1 MCQWIHLRWVRKLHL
16 GSNNNYSST
25 KLTWSFSITN
35 STLGAIISHLLI
47 RFQIRWIR
55 KLRVLTHSNPLRIRI
70 YQWWKWKLSPSYFK
84 CSFYTTKLFVF
95 RTQWWKRKLYPRYTA
110 SLWRRMETLG
120 KWLLSPY
127 NCLRSWWFKLVFF
140 WVLLVWHGWKW
151 KLHRGGDT
159 SILRYRLRN
168 ERKWR
173 LPHNA
178 IRRSTYPCII
188 SKCMSMPRRHW
199 WITKWNWCIISCNW

>member
-25 KLTWSFSITN
+25 KPTWSCSIIN

-55 KLRVLTHSNPLRIRI
+55 KLRVLTHSNHLRIRI

-84 CSFYTTKLFVF
+84 CSFYTTKLLVS

-110 SLWRRMETLG
+110 SLCRRMGTLG
-120 KWLLSPY
+120 LWMLSSSIGMR
-127 NCLRSWWFKLVFF
+127 CWWYFLVDF
-140 WVLLVWHGWKW
+140 WVLHIWWGWKW
-151 KLHRGGDT
+151 KLHTGGDT
-159 SILRYRLRN
+159 IIFNIVMRYRLR
-168 ERKWR
+168 KWR
-173 LPHNA
+173 
-178 IRRSTYPCII
+178 
-188 SKCMSMPRRHW
+188 
-199 WITKWNWCIISCNW
+199 